1 MWRRLFWTIVLSCLV
16 ESQSRLPPPNDRS
29 GEDLF
34 ADILSK
40 VLQTSRVNDVLLILR
55 DSLLRGQADGALDKI
70 AAATT
75 QHVPTLYVNAN
86 RTEPEFQI
94 SSRAM
99 SRDLVV
105 YIYVSGRGPDI
116 IEGELVAED
125 TKRFIHDRAR
135 PKVLV
140 LMILRRPCRN
150 LTALFRAMWSK
161 KILDAI
167 VVEYFKSEHS
177 DECSTI
183 VHRYNPF
190 TDSHTEEPYSTDITW
205 FSDDFPNM
213 HGYPLVYA
221 FTRRPFYSDI
231 VSTPNGLE
239 LKGVDKIVSEILA
252 DKMNF
257 TGVPKI
263 ITEPTYFHRMPNGSE
278 HGIMTDISAGK
289 YDALLITMPMWGNI
303 HTVRFTVQYT
313 DPVLVEN
320 WCFVVPKLLVKRN
333 FTTGTA
339 IRLLLINFLIVG
351 IFWLCSRCMKFNS
364 DRWHFLRIIG
374 IILTASFPPAPVK
387 LHERIIFLSVL
398 AVSASYSS
406 MLFAELTSTG
416 VESNRYV
423 RFDHLQDL
431 INSDLVLMIHENLR
445 DIIKLYNNVFEYHI
459 RKSGKR
465 VLKIPSTDICLKNL
479 LMHQNVSCFV
489 HEDWAKLIVVNN
501 MRDSKT
507 VIKMTKLCY
516 LSPPIGNVFSEGSP
530 YIKRVSDLLLM
541 LVSGGIRDKWY
552 REYLRNETKET
563 TFQMNRNDTEF
574 KYVSVFYPTVY
585 VLTTGYSM
593 SALVFI
599 SELIWKYFGINL
611 CSFQ

>member
-1 MWRRLFWTIVLSCLV
+1 MLSCLI
-16 ESQSRLPPPNDRS
+16 ESQSRFPPPNDCS
-29 GEDLF
+29 GKDFF

-40 VLQTSRVNDVLLILR
+40 VLQTSRVNNVLLILR
-55 DSLLRGQADGALDKI
+55 DSLLGEQADDTLDRI
-70 AAATT
+70 VAATT
-75 QHVPTLYVNAN
+75 QHVPTLYINAN

-94 SSRAM
+94 SSRSM

-105 YIYVSGRGPDI
+105 YVYILGRGPGI
-116 IEGELVAED
+116 IEDELVAED
-125 TKRFIHDRAR
+125 TKRFIHDRTR

-140 LMILRRPCRN
+140 LMILRRPYHN
-150 LTALFRAMWSK
+150 FAALFRAMWSK
-161 KILDAI
+161 KILDAV
-167 VVEYFKSEHS
+167 VVEYLKSEHS
-177 DECSTI
+177 DKCSMI

-190 TDSHTEEPYSTDITW
+190 TDSHTEEPYSTNVTW

-221 FTRRPFYSDI
+221 FTRRPSYSDV
-231 VSTPNGLE
+231 VSTSKGLE
-239 LKGVDKIVSEILA
+239 LKGVDKILNEILA

-263 ITEPTYFHRMPNGSE
+263 ITEPIYFQRMPNRSE
-278 HGIMTDISAGK
+278 YGIMTDISSGK

-303 HTVRFTVQYT
+303 HTVRYAIQYT

-320 WCFVVPKLLVKRN
+320 WCFVVPKLLIKQN

-339 IRLLLINFLIVG
+339 IQLLLINFSIVG

-374 IILTASFPPAPVK
+374 IILTASFPPTPVK
-387 LHERIIFLSVL
+387 LHERIIFLSIL
-398 AVSASYSS
+398 AVSVSYSS
-406 MLFAELTSTG
+406 MLFAELTSIG
-416 VESNRYV
+416 FESNCYAQ
-423 RFDHLQDL
+423 FDHLQDL
-431 INSDLVLMIHENLR
+431 INSNLVMMIHENLR
-445 DIIKLYNNVFEYHI
+445 DIIKLYNNVFEHHI
-459 RKSGKR
+459 RKSGKKI
-465 VLKIPSTDICLKNL
+465 LKISSTDICLKDL

-489 HEDWAKLIVVNN
+489 HEDWAKLIAVNN

-507 VIKMTKLCY
+507 MIKMTKLCY

-530 YIKRVSDLLLM
+530 YIKRVSELLLM

-563 TFQMNRNDTEF
+563 TFQTNRNNTEF
-574 KYVSVFYPTVY
+574 KYVSVFYPTIY
-585 VLTTGYSM
+585 VLTTGYSI

-599 SELIWKYFGINL
+599 GELIWKYFDIKL
-611 CSFQ
+611 YSFQ